1 MNQNKLYDVI
11 IIGGG
16 PAGYTAAIYCARA
29 GFDTVVL
36 EEKMAGGQMC
46 LTMEIDNYPGFEEGV
61 DGFTLG
67 HKMQQ
72 GAQRFGAESVQ
83 ANVQSVSLQEQI
95 KVVRTDKGEF
105 HGKTIIIA
113 SGAEHRHL
121 GIAKEEELTGK
132 GVSYCAACDGMLYRG
147 KIVVVVGGGSSAA
160 ADALLLSR
168 VCEKVFLVHRRDTLR
183 AERVY
188 HTPLMQAEN
197 VEFKWNA
204 QVTELLQND
213 RLSGVTIKNIQTG
226 EMEDI
231 SCQGLFISIGRA
243 PTTGF
248 LQGQVDLD
256 EVGYVVADE
265 TTRTS
270 IPGVFAVGDVRTKPV
285 RQIVTA
291 TADGA
296 TAAHFVEEYLASV
309 VFSSEIR

>member
-1 MNQNKLYDVI
+1 M
-11 IIGGG
+11 
-16 PAGYTAAIYCARA
+16 
-29 GFDTVVL
+29 
-36 EEKMAGGQMC
+36 
-46 LTMEIDNYPGFEEGV
+46 
-61 DGFTLG
+61 
-67 HKMQQ
+67 
-72 GAQRFGAESVQ
+72 
-83 ANVQSVSLQEQI
+83 QEQI

-105 HGKTIIIA
+105 HGKTVIIA

-197 VEFKWNA
+197 VEFKWNS